1 MVFSPV
7 MGKCILM
14 LIGMAA
20 TSVAALIRH
29 MSIKLK

>member
-1 MVFSPV
+1 MVLSPV

-20 TSVAALIRH
+20 TGVAAMIYHLF
-29 MSIKLK
+29 IKLK